1 MFPRS
6 CAEVSQNAI
15 TEGMINGM
23 DPKFKVVRDPACGV
37 ADGVL
42 FWLGWFTSE
51 QVKILRGDGE
61 AVRAIV
67 ENIKAKPDSPIKVRR
82 NSPKQIKRNIN
93 IAGSFESGIRDFHNP
108 ELKVEHAFGI
118 PNAPVGQ
125 AGTFGLDKRESSP
138 ALRKG
143 VDDQSLNQLSTAP
156 DGSIKNYYTYFREAG
171 QGVLVI
177 ALETGFPDVLSNID
191 PGRIR
196 SGDSDFLH
204 SPVAHDDQLLG
215 ECTVDKIGGEIYGV
229 ASNTQFA
236 LFEVSPDL
244 ASFLPALAAIAY
256 KVWDGQIVPLSN
268 GMVMNVRMRFQPEEM
283 EEQELAD
290 IMAERISALLTAGI
304 IFVASAGA
312 SGDETAVTTYP
323 GKLSTRLPIITVG
336 AVSPYSGI
344 PNGPRGR
351 EVTVNAVIL
360 GKCSPTLYGSEY
372 SRGAGIAV
380 ATVTGLVAY
389 FLSLPDLGERFGPP
403 GLDRSRKVIEYLQLM
418 SYPRAA
424 SSPRSVWNGH
434 DNEDVSLWYGNGP
447 LNPPTRSN

>member
-6 CAEVSQNAI
+6 CAEVSQNTI
-15 TEGMINGM
+15 TEGIIDGM
-23 DPKFKVVRDPACGV
+23 DPQFKVIRDPTCGV

-51 QVKILRGDGE
+51 QVKTLRGDGE

-67 ENIKAKPDSPIKVRR
+67 ENIKAKPDSPTKVKR
-82 NSPKQIKRNIN
+82 NGPKQPKRNIN
-93 IAGSFESGIRDFHNP
+93 IAGSFDSGVRDFHKP
-108 ELKVEHAFGI
+108 ELKVQHAFGI
-118 PNAPVGQ
+118 PNSPVGQ
-125 AGTFGLDKRESSP
+125 AGTFDLDKRETSP
-138 ALRKG
+138 VLRKE
-143 VDDQSLNQLSTAP
+143 VDDPSLNQLSTAP
-156 DGSIKNYYTYFREAG
+156 GRSIKNYYTCFREAG

-177 ALETGFPDVLSNID
+177 ALETGFPDVFSNID
-191 PGRIR
+191 PDRIR
-196 SGDSDFLH
+196 SEDSDFLH
-204 SPVAHDDQLLG
+204 SPVAPDDQLLG

-229 ASNTQFA
+229 ATNTQFA

-256 KVWDGQIVPLSN
+256 KVQDGQIIPLSN

-304 IFVASAGA
+304 IFVASGGA

-344 PNGPRGR
+344 HNGPRGR
-351 EVTVNAVIL
+351 EVTVYAVVL
-360 GKCSPTLYGSEY
+360 GKCSPTLYGSRY
-372 SRGAGIAV
+372 SKGTGIAV

-389 FLSLPDLGERFGPP
+389 FLSLPDLHARFDTP

-418 SYPRAA
+418 SYPPENA
-424 SSPRSVWNGH
+424 SPGYVWNGH
-434 DNEDVSLWYGNGP
+434 DNEDVSLWYGNGF